1 MKSKTRSK
9 NSKNKA
15 TTMSKKL
22 EKLREVNKS
31 LAKRCNDLEAYMF
44 IENIIDVPVI
54 EPKEVDSELLAGT
67 K

>member
-1 MKSKTRSK
+1 
-9 NSKNKA
+9 
-15 TTMSKKL
+15 MSKKL